1 MDNKLE
7 YRFAIKHI
15 KKLTDDDY
23 IKALHIY
30 NDTTPYEIRTPSN
43 EITFWLSKQNDTT
56 PFKTYAF
63 VLYLNDEVIGMS
75 MTTYIK
81 RTGVVID
88 EYLAVKE
95 QYRIQTIFIG
105 FEDLVQGFYKENN
118 IEVSFFLTEI
128 SHKGNGNE
136 IDRESRISLKLL
148 CVQEYGKIDA
158 LYYALPLGLNNYESN
173 FRAFLYI
180 KGIDL
185 IKTINSST
193 YLKIVE
199 SIYYDYWKTWYSPI
213 MKSAELEIYAEQ
225 INKQF
230 YEIKKTVNAMDS
242 TIIVNHSKCSY
253 LNGGTDFS
261 KGAIP
266 VKRKNKI
273 SSYWILFPI
282 IIVLPLFIIWGYSEA
297 LKLLNLS
304 TTIESTVI
312 GTIISSIITG
322 LTSLFIVRKK
332 L

>member
-95 QYRIQTIFIG
+95 QYRIQTIFLG

-185 IKTINSST
+185 RQYRTK
-193 YLKIVE
+193 
-199 SIYYDYWKTWYSPI
+199 
-213 MKSAELEIYAEQ
+213 M
-225 INKQF
+225 
-230 YEIKKTVNAMDS
+230 
-242 TIIVNHSKCSY
+242 
-253 LNGGTDFS
+253 
-261 KGAIP
+261 
-266 VKRKNKI
+266 
-273 SSYWILFPI
+273 
-282 IIVLPLFIIWGYSEA
+282 
-297 LKLLNLS
+297 
-304 TTIESTVI
+304 
-312 GTIISSIITG
+312 
-322 LTSLFIVRKK
+322 
-332 L
+332 